1 MQDSI
6 LQSVHT
12 SSNITHPIYLTSA
25 KAKAAAKAKREQAGD
40 SKADSGGGIPAHIFL
55 HNVYTTKSIRLKMP
69 SVSLVLFKESTLL
82 DADAEDTTVFSRA
95 EAGAAV
101 VTESV
106 ADTRPSVLV
115 LGGTGMIGRNFVTF
129 LVQNNLASKVR
140 VADKM
145 IPVMGFMH
153 PSVAEIFDTIDFVQA
168 DLTKPAHIDK
178 AFANMNVDYV
188 VNFAAET
195 RYGQPQQVGL
205 HAIVECDV

>member
-1 MQDSI
+1 LQDSI

-12 SSNITHPIYLTSA
+12 LSNITHPIYLTSA

-40 SKADSGGGIPAHIFL
+40 SKADTGGTPAHIFL
-55 HNVYTTKSIRLKMP
+55 HNIYTTKSIRVKRP
-69 SVSLVLFKESTLL
+69 SVSLVLFTESTPL
-82 DADAEDTTVFSRA
+82 DADVDVEDTTVFSRA

-101 VTESV
+101 VTEPV

-153 PSVAEIFDTIDFVQA
+153 PSVAEVFDTIDFVQA

-178 AFANMNVDYV
+178 AFANMTFDYV

-195 RYGQPQQVGL
+195 RYGQPQQV
-205 HAIVECDV
+205 